1 MIKETL
7 KDNDTVKPNNSEM
20 AVRKELFAS
29 GFNNDRR
36 RKDRR

>member
-7 KDNDTVKPNNSEM
+7 KDNDTVKPNNREM
-20 AVRKELFAS
+20 ALRKALFAP

-36 RKDRR
+36 